1 MDKFDYPTGVEN
13 HGGSLRIWFSYKGKR
28 VRENLGVP
36 DTIKNRKIAGELR
49 TSVCFAIRT
58 GTFDYA
64 SRFPESP
71 HLKTFGIGK
80 KEITVKELE
89 EKWLDLKKME
99 ISSNA
104 LNRYESVV
112 RNVVPRIGGGRLVA
126 SVTKEELLYIRKDL
140 LTGHQTPMK
149 GKAPAK
155 GRSVVTVN
163 YYMTTIAGMF
173 QFAADHGYLEANP
186 FEGIKP
192 LKKARVEPDPLSR
205 DEFIRL
211 IDACRHQQTKNLWS
225 LAVYTGVRHGELLSL
240 AWEDIDLKAGT
251 ITVRRNYTK
260 LGEFT
265 LPKTEAST
273 NRVIHLIEPAVSV
286 LRNQAEMTR
295 LGKQHHIDVQL
306 REYGRTERHDCTFVF
321 NPQLVRRSEQVGFVY
336 KVDSIGDSWDA
347 AVKRAGIRHRKAYQS
362 RHTYAC
368 WSLSAGANPSF
379 IASQMG
385 HASAQMVFNVYGA
398 WMADS
403 SSEQIAMLNQKLA
416 AFAPSMPHSLQGS
429 DGALL
434 KSVS

>member
-1 MDKFDYPTGVEN
+1 MDKVTYPTGVEN
-13 HGGSLRIWFSYKGKR
+13 HGGTLRIWFNFKGKR
-28 VRENLGVP
+28 VRESLGVP
-36 DTIKNRKIAGELR
+36 DTAKNRKIAGELR

-58 GTFDYA
+58 GTFEYA
-64 SRFPESP
+64 AQFPDSP
-71 HLKTFGIGK
+71 NLKTFGVGK
-80 KEITVKELE
+80 KEITVSELA
-89 EKWLDLKKME
+89 EKWLDLKRME
-99 ISSNA
+99 ICANA
-104 LNRYESVV
+104 LNRYESVT
-112 RNVVPRIGGGRLVA
+112 RNMVPRIGGNRLVSA
-126 SVTKEELLYIRKDL
+126 VTKEELLYIRKDL
-140 LTGHQTPMK
+140 LTGHQMPMK
-149 GKAPAK
+149 GKVPAK

-186 FEGIKP
+186 FDGIKP
-192 LKKARVEPDPLSR
+192 LKKARAEPDPLTR

-225 LAVYTGVRHGELLSL
+225 LAVYTGVRHGELTSL
-240 AWEDIDLKAGT
+240 AWEDIDLEAGT
-251 ITVRRNYTK
+251 ITIRRNYTK

-273 NRVIHLIEPAVSV
+273 NRVIHLIQPAISV

-295 LGKQHHIDVQL
+295 LGKKHQIDVQL
-306 REYGRTERHDCTFVF
+306 REYGRTESHECTFVF
-321 NPQLVRRSEQVGFVY
+321 NPQLVRRCQQVGIIY
-336 KVDSIGDSWDA
+336 KVDSIGDLWDA
-347 AVKRAGIRHRKAYQS
+347 AMKRAGIRHRKAYQS

-403 SSEQIAMLNQKLA
+403 SSEQIAMLNQRLA
-416 AFAPSMPHSLQGS
+416 DFAPQMPQSIHSS
-429 DGALL
+429 ARALL

>member
-1 MDKFDYPTGVEN
+1 MDKVTYPTGVEN
-13 HGGSLRIWFSYKGKR
+13 HGGTLRIWFVFKGKR
-28 VRENLGVP
+28 VRESLGVP
-36 DTIKNRKIAGELR
+36 DTAKNRKIAGELR

-58 GTFDYA
+58 GAFDYA
-64 SRFPESP
+64 AQFPDSP
-71 HLKTFGIGK
+71 NLRTFGIDK

-99 ISSNA
+99 ICANA
-104 LNRYESVV
+104 LNRYESIV
-112 RNVVPRIGGGRLVA
+112 RNVIPMIGRNRLVT

-140 LTGHQTPMK
+140 LTGYQNSAS
-149 GKAPAK
+149 GKKPAK

-173 QFAADHGYLEANP
+173 QFAADHGYLETNP
-186 FEGIKP
+186 FDGIKP
-192 LKKARVEPDPLSR
+192 LKKARAEPDPLTR

-225 LAVYTGVRHGELLSL
+225 LAVYTGMRHGELVSL

-265 LPKTEAST
+265 LPKTAAST
-273 NRVIHLIEPAVSV
+273 DRVVHLIQPAINI
-286 LRNQAEMTR
+286 LKNQAEMTMM
-295 LGKQHHIDVQL
+295 GKQHHIEVQL
-306 REYGRTERHDCTFVF
+306 REYNRSVNHECTFVF
-321 NPQLVRRSEQVGFVY
+321 NPQIVRRCEQVGFIY
-336 KVDSIGDSWDA
+336 KVDSVGDSWDA
-347 AVKRAGIRHRKAYQS
+347 AMKRAGIRRRKAYQS

-379 IASQMG
+379 IANQMG

-403 SSEQIAMLNQKLA
+403 SAEQITMLNQKLA
-416 AFAPSMPHSLQGS
+416 DFAPLMPHSQQSSMRG
-429 DGALL
+429 LL
-434 KSVS
+434 KSAS

>member
-1 MDKFDYPTGVEN
+1 MDKVTYPTGVEN
-13 HGGSLRIWFSYKGKR
+13 HGGTLRIWFVFKGKR
-28 VRENLGVP
+28 VRESLGVP
-36 DTIKNRKIAGELR
+36 DTAKNRKIAGELR

-64 SRFPESP
+64 AQFPDSTN
-71 HLKTFGIGK
+71 LKLFGVGK

-89 EKWLDLKKME
+89 GKWLDLKKME
-99 ISSNA
+99 ICANA
-104 LNRYESVV
+104 LNRYESII
-112 RNVVPRIGGGRLVA
+112 RNFIPMLGENRLVT

-140 LTGHQTPMK
+140 LTGYQNSAN
-149 GKAPAK
+149 GKKPAK

-173 QFAADHGYLEANP
+173 QFAADHGYLETNP
-186 FEGIKP
+186 FDGIKP
-192 LKKARVEPDPLSR
+192 LKKARAEPDPLTR

-225 LAVYTGVRHGELLSL
+225 LAVYTGMRHGELVSL

-265 LPKTEAST
+265 LPKTAAST
-273 NRVIHLIEPAVSV
+273 DRVVHLIQPAINI
-286 LRNQAEMTR
+286 LKNQAEMTMM
-295 LGKQHHIDVQL
+295 GKQHHIEVQL
-306 REYGRTERHDCTFVF
+306 REYNRSVNHECTFVF
-321 NPQLVRRSEQVGFVY
+321 NPQIVRRCEQVGVIY
-336 KVDSIGDSWDA
+336 KVDSVGDSWDA
-347 AVKRAGIRHRKAYQS
+347 AMKRAGIRRRKAYQS

-379 IASQMG
+379 IANQMG

-403 SSEQIAMLNQKLA
+403 SAEQIKMLNQKLA
-416 AFAPSMPHSLQGS
+416 DFAPLMPHSQQSSMRG
-429 DGALL
+429 LL

>member
-1 MDKFDYPTGVEN
+1 MDKVAYPTGVEN
-13 HGGSLRIWFSYKGKR
+13 HGGTLRIWFVFKGKR
-28 VRENLGVP
+28 VRESLGVP
-36 DTIKNRKIAGELR
+36 DTAKNRKVAGELR

-64 SRFPESP
+64 AQFPDSTN
-71 HLKTFGIGK
+71 LKLFGVGK

-89 EKWLDLKKME
+89 GKWLDLKRME
-99 ISSNA
+99 ICANA
-104 LNRYESVV
+104 LNRYESII
-112 RNVVPRIGGGRLVA
+112 RNFIPMLGENRLVT

-140 LTGHQTPMK
+140 LTGYQNSAN
-149 GKAPAK
+149 GKKPAK

-173 QFAADHGYLEANP
+173 QFAADHGYLETNP
-186 FEGIKP
+186 FDGIKP
-192 LKKARVEPDPLSR
+192 LKKARAEPDPLTR

-225 LAVYTGVRHGELLSL
+225 LAVYTGMRHGELVSL

-265 LPKTEAST
+265 LPKTAAST
-273 NRVIHLIEPAVSV
+273 DRVVHLIQPAINI
-286 LRNQAEMTR
+286 LKNQAEMTMM
-295 LGKQHHIDVQL
+295 GKQHHIEVQL
-306 REYGRTERHDCTFVF
+306 REYNRSVNHECTFVF
-321 NPQLVRRSEQVGFVY
+321 NPQIVRRCDQVGFIY
-336 KVDSIGDSWDA
+336 KVDSVGDSWDA
-347 AVKRAGIRHRKAYQS
+347 AMKRAGIRRRKAYQS

-379 IASQMG
+379 IANQMG

-403 SSEQIAMLNQKLA
+403 SAEQIKMLNQKLA
-416 AFAPSMPHSLQGS
+416 DFAPLMPHSQQSSMRG
-429 DGALL
+429 LL

>member
-1 MDKFDYPTGVEN
+1 MDKVAYPTGVEN
-13 HGGSLRIWFSYKGKR
+13 HGGTLRIWFVFKGKR
-28 VRENLGVP
+28 VRESLGVP
-36 DTIKNRKIAGELR
+36 DTAKNRKVAGELR

-64 SRFPESP
+64 AQFPDSTN
-71 HLKTFGIGK
+71 LKLFGVGK

-89 EKWLDLKKME
+89 GKWLELKRME
-99 ISSNA
+99 ICANA
-104 LNRYESVV
+104 LNRYESII
-112 RNVVPRIGGGRLVA
+112 RNFIPMLGENRLVT

-140 LTGHQTPMK
+140 LTGYQNSAN
-149 GKAPAK
+149 GKKPAK

-173 QFAADHGYLEANP
+173 QFAADHGYLETNP
-186 FEGIKP
+186 FDGIKP
-192 LKKARVEPDPLSR
+192 LKKARAEPDPLTR

-211 IDACRHQQTKNLWS
+211 IDACLHQQTKNLWS
-225 LAVYTGVRHGELLSL
+225 LAVYTGMRHGELVSL

-265 LPKTEAST
+265 LPKTAAST
-273 NRVIHLIEPAVSV
+273 DRVVHLIQPAINI
-286 LRNQAEMTR
+286 LKNQAEMTMM
-295 LGKQHHIDVQL
+295 GKQHHIEVQL
-306 REYGRTERHDCTFVF
+306 REYNRSVNHECTFVF
-321 NPQLVRRSEQVGFVY
+321 NPQIVRRCDQVGFIY
-336 KVDSIGDSWDA
+336 KVDSVGDSWDA
-347 AVKRAGIRHRKAYQS
+347 AMKRAGIRRRKAYQS

-379 IASQMG
+379 IANQMG

-403 SSEQIAMLNQKLA
+403 SAEQIKMLNQKLA
-416 AFAPSMPHSLQGS
+416 DFAPLMPHSQQSSMRG
-429 DGALL
+429 LL